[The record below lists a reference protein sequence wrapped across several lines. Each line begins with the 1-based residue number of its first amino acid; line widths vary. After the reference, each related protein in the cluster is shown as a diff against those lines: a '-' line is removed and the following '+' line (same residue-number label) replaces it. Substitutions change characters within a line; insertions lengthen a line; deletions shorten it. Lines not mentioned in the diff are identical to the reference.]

1 MNGRSSEPSLLLDL
15 GPSTAPR
22 PRDPL
27 SPLPGWYWGALKPRA
42 YGLIYIDPPWEQQ
55 MFSAETGI
63 KKAPQAKYDCMS
75 LEDIQALPIA
85 QLAAANCFVVMW
97 TLWNFVAPGYGT
109 DVLRAWMAEPKSGG
123 AWFKLTKNDKVS
135 MGTGYG
141 FRGCS
146 EPFLTAAYGAPKVR
160 SHRERNGIVTEIEV
174 DAALELDAL
183 VAQLREHSRKPEEMR
198 EALERMFPDVPKVE
212 VFARERRPGWDA
224 WGNQVDDNLFAEGIP
239 A

>member
-1 MNGRSSEPSLLLDL
+1 M
-15 GPSTAPR
+15 
-22 PRDPL
+22 
-27 SPLPGWYWGALKPRA
+27 SPVPGWYWGDLKPRA
-42 YGLIYIDPPWEQQ
+42 YGLIYIDPPWEQE

-75 LEDIQALPIA
+75 LEEIQALPIA
-85 QLAAANCFVVMW
+85 QLAAPNCFVVMW

-224 WGNQVDDNLFAEGIP
+224 WDNQVDDNLFAEGIP